1 LVKVLVPLQLVQRK
15 QSQLK
20 KYGRSR
26 SLEDFLDQ
34 EEEDANANNNNNN
47 THGATGGI
55 QTQKS
60 AEEVKVE
67 TKTIRDVVSPLNAIR
82 LRPIRQRTR
91 NAIVNILESGEV
103 CMEFVK
109 LKQKVE
115 KVVEVMVISVDG
127 QKINV

>member
-1 LVKVLVPLQLVQRK
+1 
-15 QSQLK
+15 LK

-67 TKTIRDVVSPLNAIR
+67 TKTIRDVVSPLNAIHF
-82 LRPIRQRTR
+82 LC
-91 NAIVNILESGEV
+91 IV
-103 CMEFVK
+103 
-109 LKQKVE
+109 
-115 KVVEVMVISVDG
+115 
-127 QKINV
+127 